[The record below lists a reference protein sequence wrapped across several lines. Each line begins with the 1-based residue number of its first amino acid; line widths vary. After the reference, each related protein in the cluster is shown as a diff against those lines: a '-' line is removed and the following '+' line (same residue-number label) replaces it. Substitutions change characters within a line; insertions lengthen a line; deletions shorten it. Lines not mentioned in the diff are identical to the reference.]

1 MVASEVDGVRVL
13 VCQVEGQFSRPAGP
27 MQPRPPSA
35 ARRHPDRPSAALSLH
50 GGLFDVR
57 SGACLG
63 PPATKP
69 VTTFPVLLE
78 AGKVH
83 VDVSGAKE
91 RPRPR
96 FGPLN

>member
-1 MVASEVDGVRVL
+1 MPTELVDARK
-13 VCQVEGQFSRPAGP
+13 PA
-27 MQPRPPSA
+27 PPTA
-35 ARRHPDRPSAALSLH
+35 LH

-57 SGACLG
+57 NGACLG
-63 PPATKP
+63 PPATRP
-69 VTTFPVLLE
+69 LTTFPVLLE

-91 RPRPR
+91 RPKPR